1 MAAWQQIE
9 RLLFYSYIWGR
20 IVKLK
25 PIVKGDIVDVVAPAS
40 KCTRK
45 ELKRAIA
52 SIRALGL
59 KPRIPK
65 DLFGRS
71 ELFSNSDAV
80 RLKHLKAAVSAKDSS
95 MIWCVRGGYG
105 AIRLM
110 PAVEKWPRPK
120 QTKIFLGFS
129 DITTLHS
136 HFNRKWNWPTLHGPL
151 MDRLGRDAM
160 SAGEKRELLNMLF
173 GRTQSVEFAGLTP
186 MNAAA
191 SRRKKIRASVLG
203 GNFTVLQ
210 SSLGTPSAFKPG
222 GCILFLEDTGERP
235 HRVDRMLTQAAQAGW
250 FKDVRAVVFGYFQLN
265 DAKDR
270 RILWSD
276 VMDRFARSMKVPVFK
291 GLPVG
296 HDPKRQFTM
305 PFNTPAVLQTGRK
318 GTLTVQ
324 TGISAK

>member
-1 MAAWQQIE
+1 M
-9 RLLFYSYIWGR
+9 
-20 IVKLK
+20 K
-25 PIVKGDIVDVVAPAS
+25 PVRRGDIVDVVAPAS
-40 KCTRK
+40 KCTRD
-45 ELKRAIA
+45 ELKKAVA
-52 SIRALGL
+52 NIRALGL
-59 KPRIPK
+59 KPRVPK

-71 ELFSNSDAV
+71 ELFSNSDSI
-80 RLKHLKAAVSAKDSS
+80 RLKHLKAAVQAKDSRL
-95 MIWCVRGGYG
+95 IWCVRGGYG

-110 PAVEKWPRPK
+110 PEVQKWARPK

-136 HFNRKWNWPTLHGPL
+136 HFNQKWNWPTLHGPL

-173 GRTQSVEFAGLTP
+173 GRTKEVAFSGLKP
-186 MNAAA
+186 MNRAAHTK
-191 SRRKKIRASVLG
+191 KKIRASVLG

-210 SSLGTPSAFKPG
+210 SSLGTPNAFKPK

-270 RILWSD
+270 RVLWKD
-276 VMDRFARSMKVPVFK
+276 VMERFAKSVNVPVFS

-296 HDPKRQFTM
+296 HDPKRQFTL
-305 PFNTPAVLQTGRK
+305 PFNTPAVLETGRK
-318 GTLTVQ
+318 GKLKVQ
-324 TGISAK
+324 TGIEAQ